1 MPNGF
6 VNLLR
11 NPDDIKIQADGS
23 PLRFEERGV
32 LNTVD
37 AQITCRVSGNAL
49 QIFLIPGK
57 DPVKQIRLRFRG
69 DCSGVRSVLGDFI
82 TDLGEDTYYWHAV
95 IPHETFSWYFYAQT
109 QDCMHGY
116 GVKTGCNS
124 FARWQIDPAG
134 ITLWLDVRNG
144 RSGVLLKEPLLC
156 AEVVQRCGEP
166 GEDYFHAA
174 QQLCEMMCEHPVLPE
189 RQVFGFNNWYW
200 AYGNT
205 NQAEFIREA
214 RYLGRLC
221 EGLPLRPYVVM
232 DDGWQIAHTVGYNGG
247 PWITGNERFPSL
259 PGMAEETEKAGCIPG
274 IWIRPLLTLG
284 HIPGEAVYKSAVPD
298 KFPVLD
304 PSHPFTQERVTEDI
318 RRLVDWGYRLIKF
331 DFILTDIFGTKQMEK
346 LPAHMY
352 DPTLTNA
359 QIMLRLYRTIQD
371 AAGTLP
377 TIACDSFNHLTAGI
391 NPIRRSGNDTSGRS
405 FEITTRNGPHCLM
418 RLPQNRRFFMT
429 DIDCAAF
436 TEQVNPEQNLKFMEL
451 TAITGCPLFASVTPG
466 ILTSGQE
473 EEVRRLLALAAAHP
487 AEDDAVPLDW
497 AYAYTPHEYLYRGKK
512 LRYDGWYS
520 EYDGSRQI
528 LTFVK

>member
-1 MPNGF
+1 M
-6 VNLLR
+6 
-11 NPDDIKIQADGS
+11 
-23 PLRFEERGV
+23 
-32 LNTVD
+32 
-37 AQITCRVSGNAL
+37 
-49 QIFLIPGK
+49 
-57 DPVKQIRLRFRG
+57 
-69 DCSGVRSVLGDFI
+69 
-82 TDLGEDTYYWHAV
+82 
-95 IPHETFSWYFYAQT
+95 
-109 QDCMHGY
+109 
-116 GVKTGCNS
+116 
-124 FARWQIDPAG
+124 
-134 ITLWLDVRNG
+134 
-144 RSGVLLKEPLLC
+144 
-156 AEVVQRCGEP
+156 
-166 GEDYFHAA
+166 
-174 QQLCEMMCEHPVLPE
+174 
-189 RQVFGFNNWYW
+189 
-200 AYGNT
+200 
-205 NQAEFIREA
+205 
-214 RYLGRLC
+214 
-221 EGLPLRPYVVM
+221 
-232 DDGWQIAHTVGYNGG
+232 
-247 PWITGNERFPSL
+247 
-259 PGMAEETEKAGCIPG
+259 
-274 IWIRPLLTLG
+274 
-284 HIPGEAVYKSAVPD
+284 PD

-487 AEDDAVPLDW
+487 DEDDAVPLDW